1 MLPDA
6 RIRSLK
12 GGGYGRQHLQVNI
25 DFFARAYRR
34 KDY

>member
-12 GGGYGRQHLQVNI
+12 GGDYGRQLLQDNI

-34 KDY
+34 KGY